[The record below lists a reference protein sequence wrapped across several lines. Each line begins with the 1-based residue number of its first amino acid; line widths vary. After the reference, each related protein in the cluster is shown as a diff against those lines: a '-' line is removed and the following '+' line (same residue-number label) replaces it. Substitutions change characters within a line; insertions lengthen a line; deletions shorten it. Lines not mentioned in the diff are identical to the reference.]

1 MSVVSVRELQHF
13 IFYAGLVVYN

>member
-13 IFYAGLVVYN
+13 IFKTGLVVYN